1 MGTVFALTNAEAA
14 VRMLWEIYPQTK
26 ATGKDEAT
34 ALRDDIITL
43 QARAK
48 NWRLEPVGAT
58 RWGESI
64 EKNYQDYM
72 DWLLAQGVIKQKTDA
87 NDIASNELLDEI
99 NKFDANAVIAQARDY
114 KVK

>member
-1 MGTVFALTNAEAA
+1 MGTVFAMTNTEAA

-34 ALRDDIITL
+34 AVRDDIITL

-58 RWGESI
+58 RWGESV
-64 EKNYQDYM
+64 ERNYQDYM
-72 DWLLAQGVIKQKTDA
+72 DFLLAQGVIKQKIDA
-87 NDIASNELLDEI
+87 KDIVTNELLDEI
-99 NKFDANAVIAQARDY
+99 NKFDANAIIAQG
-114 KVK
+114 KG